1 MNVQRII
8 GVFNDED
15 KLLNSIDSLQEKGFD
30 IDDVITPFAIEKVF
44 EKLKLKTRINKLAF
58 IYGVIGFFAIS
69 AFLYWTNVI
78 DYPLM
83 TGGKPQFNIS
93 FVVVIFIVTILFVIF
108 FTLITFFVTKN
119 KGIATKS
126 KFNYQGA
133 SDDKF
138 LILINKTKK
147 LTDDDVKKINE
158 IMVQNG
164 AINIDKR

>member
-1 MNVQRII
+1 MPH
-8 GVFNDED
+8 F
-15 KLLNSIDSLQEKGFD
+15 SSLSALFSS
-30 IDDVITPFAIEKVF
+30 
-44 EKLKLKTRINKLAF
+44 
-58 IYGVIGFFAIS
+58 FAIS